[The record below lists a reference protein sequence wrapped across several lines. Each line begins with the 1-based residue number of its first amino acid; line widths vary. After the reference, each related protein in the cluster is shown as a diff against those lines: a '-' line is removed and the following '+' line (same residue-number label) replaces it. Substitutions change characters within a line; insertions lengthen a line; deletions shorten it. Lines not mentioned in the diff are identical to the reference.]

1 MDVSVLDGAP
11 IARNQRP
18 SLCRWVWYA
27 AAVAA
32 CDAPWWRYN
41 ACLKRT
47 ILTAATVAAFAGVT
61 ATALGARP
69 ATAHERSSMAR
80 AVRQYWHPYAKCRST
95 KQRVSTV
102 ESGWASAW
110 LGGHC
115 GDTVIFHHNGQD
127 RPGIWSVK
135 LVYGEGEGPCEDVP
149 TRVVVDLGLT
159 ENMAE
164 CARTW
169 HEAREKEQYEAEQHR
184 QKAEAKDREE
194 LEIAENNCAEQGPG
208 DKLVLFNEEGEPI
221 RGPNGSF
228 ECQTLGGLVW
238 VSGK

>member
-1 MDVSVLDGAP
+1 MV
-11 IARNQRP
+11 
-18 SLCRWVWYA
+18 
-27 AAVAA
+27 AVQ
-32 CDAPWWRYN
+32 W

-115 GDTVIFHHNGQD
+115 G
-127 RPGIWSVK
+127 
-135 LVYGEGEGPCEDVP
+135 
-149 TRVVVDLGLT
+149 
-159 ENMAE
+159 
-164 CARTW
+164 ARTW

-194 LEIAENNCAEQGPG
+194 LETAENNCAEQGPG